1 MVKFK
6 HIARSANGRQ
16 TGPEPVNPGSNP
28 GLAAMKNK
36 SYSYQDRKGLMPI
49 SWEKFHGLC
58 KSLAIAT
65 SKFNPD
71 IVLGIARG
79 GLYPATLISH
89 LLQKELYPIRLSR
102 RVNDIVRYQ
111 HPVWFVTIPGSIKG
125 KRVLVVDEICDS
137 GETLN
142 LVKNEALKMGAI
154 EVKSAVLYSHKKG
167 KDIPDFIGLITN
179 KLILNPWDREILKDG
194 KYIFH
199 PEYVD
204 ALKTQN
210 IQPEESLLLGIKP
223 ESLAK
228 EL

>member
-1 MVKFK
+1 
-6 HIARSANGRQ
+6 
-16 TGPEPVNPGSNP
+16 
-28 GLAAMKNK
+28 MKNK
-36 SYSYQDRKGLMPI
+36 SYSYQDRKGLIPI

-79 GLYPATLISH
+79 GLYH
-89 LLQKELYPIRLSR
+89 
-102 RVNDIVRYQ
+102 Q

-125 KRVLVVDEICDS
+125 KRVLAVDEICDS

-179 KLILNPWDREILKDG
+179 RLILNPWDREILKDG